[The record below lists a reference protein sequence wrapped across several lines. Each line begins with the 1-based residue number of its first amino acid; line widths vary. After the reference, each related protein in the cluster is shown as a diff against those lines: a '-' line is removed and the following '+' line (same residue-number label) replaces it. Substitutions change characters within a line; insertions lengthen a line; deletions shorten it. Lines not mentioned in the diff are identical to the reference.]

1 MTVDD
6 KLAKIGFSKVYEDI
20 RHVHYERYDEKYKYY
35 HTVVIE
41 RRSVWNEFRLQSYDE
56 NLIDKKGVGN
66 TNVALSTSELKLFL
80 KKMKQKE
87 REYAKCQRQLNR

>member
-1 MTVDD
+1 MTVDQ
-6 KLAKIGFSKVYEDI
+6 KLAKIGFNKVYEDV
-20 RHVHYERYDEKYKYY
+20 RRVHYERYDKKYDYY
-35 HTVVIE
+35 HTVRIE

-66 TNVALSTSELKLFL
+66 TNVALTIYEVKLFL

-87 REYAKCQRQLNR
+87 LEYTRHRMWI